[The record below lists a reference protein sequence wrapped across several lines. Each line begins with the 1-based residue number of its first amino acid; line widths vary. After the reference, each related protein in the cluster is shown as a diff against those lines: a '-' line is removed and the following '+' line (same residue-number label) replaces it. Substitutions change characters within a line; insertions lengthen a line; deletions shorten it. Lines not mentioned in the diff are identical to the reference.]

1 MFENVVE
8 LTIVSIFLFNKSLLA
23 SCEDTIGT
31 CPGAESVKL
40 GVTDEYTDYLEKV
53 MFDQPFGIGC
63 FIVAWITTIL
73 YIILFWAI
81 MRMELW
87 REVLKINKDRDISK
101 CAYGIEKQ
109 NWLEGTFNIN
119 ADRDVIKTAL
129 RGDLLTVK
137 EMLAFG
143 YDINGVDKDG
153 RNLIHH
159 LCFNQKTDR
168 QTMDFIML
176 DCNCKSI
183 VNKCG
188 TKLGQ
193 APIHYY
199 IWANSDLGNDGPGQ
213 IDHFIDKYGMN
224 INI

>member
-1 MFENVVE
+1 MKWSLLFRMFENFVE
-8 LTIVSIFLFNKSLLA
+8 LGAVTFFLFNRDLLDQ
-23 SCEDTIGT
+23 CEDTIGT
-31 CPGAESVKL
+31 CPPS
-40 GVTDEYTDYLEKV
+40 DYLKMI
-53 MFDQPFGIGC
+53 MFEQPFGIGC

-73 YIILFWAI
+73 YVLLFILI
-81 MRMELW
+81 MQMKLW

-101 CAYGIEKQ
+101 VAYGIEKA

-119 ADRDVIKTAL
+119 ADRDIIKTAL

-159 LCFNQKTDR
+159 LCFNQKTDAK
-168 QTMDFIML
+168 TLDYIMI

-183 VNKCG
+183 VNNCG

-199 IWANSDLGNDGPGQ
+199 IWANSDLGNNGPGQ
-213 IDHFIDKYGMN
+213 IDHFVDAYGM
-224 INI
+224 